1 MTLYLIIG
9 YLLGVGIFAT
19 ADFLRYEGR
28 VGLLRC
34 ILLALS
40 FPIHLL
46 NVALALFYS
55 FFGILYLP
63 LVKYVSYSPEG
74 LEETLKNQ
82 VKELEKISEVTKDDN
97 TPLQ

>member
-1 MTLYLIIG
+1 MALYLIIG

-19 ADFLRYEGR
+19 ADFVRYQGK

-34 ILLALS
+34 ILLAVS
-40 FPIHLL
+40 FPVYIL
-46 NVALALFYS
+46 NVVLALFYS
-55 FFGILYLP
+55 FFGIFYLP
-63 LVKYVSYSPEG
+63 VVKYVAYSPEG

-82 VKELEKISEVTKDDN
+82 VKELEKISEITKDDN